1 MLNSTLVTSQVA
13 SRAFRS
19 AAASL
24 NSAATANWHTTTHA
38 HAYAFASKAATYAF
52 TANKYGKSGTWR
64 VIG

>member
-19 AAASL
+19 AATTAST
-24 NSAATANWHTTTHA
+24 AAHWHTTTHA
-38 HAYAFASKAATYAF
+38 HAYAFAAKAATYAF